1 VGAETPADLR
11 VLLAIA
17 SLLALLAVAVLAAV
31 FLIVELRNDTNRLT
45 DRQVRYVE
53 AIHDAALHAKGTAN
67 DERGFLI
74 SGRQQFLNQLEDRTV
89 KAQAAFDVAT
99 RTATG
104 PGQELAVEEAR
115 IGFDRWLKALRAEIA
130 LYKAGDRKRAIATSL
145 GRTRA
150 LRKDYERA
158 LALADVLGVGAVQT
172 ATTSVSATSTRSVTI
187 LLVYLA
193 CALVIGG
200 AVALWVVRAV
210 LRPAHA
216 LLRLAD
222 ENARTIA

>member
-1 VGAETPADLR
+1 VEYRHASTVREVDETPPDLR

-45 DRQVRYVE
+45 GRQVGYVE
-53 AIHDAALHAKGTAN
+53 AIHDAALHAKGMAN

-74 SGRQQFLNQLEDRTV
+74 SGRQQFLDQLENRTV
-89 KAQAAFDVAT
+89 EARAEFDVAT

-104 PGQELAVEEAR
+104 PGQHLAVEEAR
-115 IGFDRWLKALRAEIA
+115 IGFERWLQALRAEIA
-130 LYKAGDRKRAIATSL
+130 LYKSGERERAIATSL

-172 ATTSVSATSTRSVTI
+172 ATTSVSDTSSRSVTI
-187 LLVYLA
+187 LLVYLG
-193 CALVIGG
+193 CALAIGG
-200 AVALWVVRAV
+200 AIALWVIRTV
-210 LRPAHA
+210 LRPA
-216 LLRLAD
+216 
-222 ENARTIA
+222 